1 MEMVQA
7 ALIAMEMMIQHANI
21 IGGKKATDRY
31 LTKICIETEISASF
45 TLWQTTMEI
54 IKAEQRPCLVSIKSS
69 HIPLKKQIKQS
80 KMFTFLLN
88 VVRDLC

>member
-1 MEMVQA
+1 
-7 ALIAMEMMIQHANI
+7 MEMMMQYANI
-21 IGGKKATDRY
+21 IGGKKAADRY

-54 IKAEQRPCLVSIKSS
+54 MKAEQRPCLVSIKSS

-80 KMFTFLLN
+80 KMFTFSLN
-88 VVRDLC
+88 FVRDLC